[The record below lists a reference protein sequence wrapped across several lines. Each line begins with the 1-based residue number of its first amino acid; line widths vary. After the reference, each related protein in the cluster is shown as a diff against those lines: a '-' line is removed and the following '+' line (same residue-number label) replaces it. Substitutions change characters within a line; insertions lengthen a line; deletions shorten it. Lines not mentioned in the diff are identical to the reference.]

1 MKPIANMTLEQRCW
15 LCMFIDDEHC
25 HLDPWTHPTVPVSNW
40 IDTLAHRIADAAG
53 GHAKKNFDPAKTFTP
68 DPKLLAKYPGC
79 LKWSE
84 NPSFPPKVWNQMA
97 MSWPYGKPWDGLED
111 YLRQMLKIGSF
122 VIKRHQNYNLTLKST
137 RLSSS
142 NISTKIAD
150 IASKPNDWW
159 VIFDPVE
166 AWTVE
171 NAFKNKIFQNW
182 CKLTSIGDDDFAI
195 GMWGTFPLFGF
206 PSFGANFFPGL
217 NGSDCLQILAQGF
230 LYAFYG

>member
-1 MKPIANMTLEQRCW
+1 MKPIANRTLEQRCW

-171 NAFKNKIFQNW
+171 NAFKNKIFQNY
-182 CKLTSIGDDDFAI
+182 L
-195 GMWGTFPLFGF
+195 
-206 PSFGANFFPGL
+206 
-217 NGSDCLQILAQGF
+217 
-230 LYAFYG
+230 